1 MSDEITASS
10 VLAYVSVVANT
21 ILGFFLYLVRDKLM
35 SMREENER
43 VTTQLNAVQREVA
56 VMAATNISSKDLE
69 QALKEWKKEW
79 KSEFDSFLARYNEKT
94 ESQEKQLKE
103 VSTQLIRI
111 TALLEN
117 NYKREE

>member
-21 ILGFFLYLVRDKLM
+21 VLGFFLYLIRDKLM

-43 VTTQLNAVQREVA
+43 VTSQLNALQREVA

-103 VSTQLIRI
+103 VCSQLIRI